1 MFTGVLIIANYAVLL
16 FTELGLTGSTP
27 LLLLAIWITISFPG
41 NVITA
46 LFIDKWGRRKFM
58 LVGATGIEISLILE
72 CVLQALYT
80 GSTNAAGKSAAVAPI
95 FLFICFWSSCF
106 DATQY
111 LYMSEIFPTGKPRS
125 NRCVLGLQEA
135 NADPVMPAIRGQGT
149 AVGMANQFAAQIII
163 LVAGPIALNN
173 IGWKFF
179 LGQSHQ
185 PPISPSFFLSHVL
198 DTDVRIAVM
207 ACPTALYI
215 PVIYFFFP
223 ETQNRSLEDI
233 NAEFGDKV
241 AVHYYGATAEEQD
254 EYAQAIGIEE
264 QGGMLSAKAALTEG
278 VHYVEKA

>member
-111 LYMSEIFPTGKPRS
+111 LYMSEIFPT
-125 NRCVLGLQEA
+125 
-135 NADPVMPAIRGQGT
+135 AIRGQGT

-233 NAEFGDKV
+233 SAEFGDKV